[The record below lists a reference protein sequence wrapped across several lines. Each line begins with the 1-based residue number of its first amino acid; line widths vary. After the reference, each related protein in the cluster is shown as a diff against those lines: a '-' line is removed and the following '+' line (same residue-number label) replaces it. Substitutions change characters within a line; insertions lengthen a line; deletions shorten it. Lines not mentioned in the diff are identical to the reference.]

1 MNRRTKVQNKPRPKK
16 AAVFLDRDG
25 TIIHDRGYIKQPS
38 EVTFYS
44 QTFSALRLLQPHFEL
59 FVITNQLG
67 IGEGV
72 LQPRE
77 VEQVNHYIVSFL
89 ADRDIHIRDT
99 YVCPHRH
106 EDHCSC
112 RKPQQYFLE
121 QAADQYGLDLNASFT
136 IGDHLCDVQ
145 LADNVG
151 ATGVYVLTGHGQKHR
166 HDLPEDTNVAVDIL
180 QASECILALKDDR
193 TTMSRDQAEKTFIL
207 DLMVACELWLR
218 PELGPAPVNTRQV
231 AQVLRQAG
239 ISVLDISGG
248 WLECE
253 FRPLGIWEALTG
265 QAASQQWIERYR
277 DSSEAPGKI
286 LDLLP
291 GNM

>member
-1 MNRRTKVQNKPRPKK
+1 MNQITKEQNKIHPKK

-25 TIIHDRGYIKQPS
+25 TLIHDRGHIKDPS
-38 EVTFYS
+38 EVKFYS
-44 QTFSALRLLQPHFEL
+44 QAFPALRQLQQHFEL
-59 FVITNQLG
+59 FFVTNQWG
-67 IGEGV
+67 IAEGV
-72 LQPRE
+72 LRPRA
-77 VEQVNHYIVSFL
+77 VDRVNQHIVSIL

-99 YVCPHRH
+99 FVCPHKY
-106 EDHCSC
+106 EDNCFC
-112 RKPQQYFLE
+112 RKPKPYFLE
-121 QAADQYGLDLNASFT
+121 QAARRYGLNLKASFT
-136 IGDHLCDVQ
+136 VGDHPCDIQ

-166 HDLPEDTNVAVDIL
+166 HDLPEDTNVVVDIL
-180 QASECILALKDDR
+180 QASECIWALMDDR
-193 TTMSRDQAEKTFIL
+193 TTLSRDQTEKTFIL

-218 PELGPAPVNTRQV
+218 PELGPVPVNTQQV

-239 ISVLDISGG
+239 ISVLEISGG

-265 QAASQQWIERYR
+265 QAASQQWIARYR
-277 DSSEAPGKI
+277 DSSEASGKI